1 MNEAFVKAEIL
12 LTGIALSD
20 KQKANDVFEMVDP
33 NLFSYQEIKELFL
46 KARSHWTKNGSL
58 DYDAFSLF
66 LSADEQNVA
75 ETCRNFYAPSL
86 DPKELAQAFIDEV
99 SVDRA
104 KNIADRL
111 RSINSADEIADY
123 IGELQGITK
132 GVTPMKS
139 MTFSEYMANFVYSKT
154 QPVHY
159 IETGYPQL
167 DRDVLIDRGD
177 FVILTG
183 EQSAG
188 KTAFSV
194 SLAIAFAKQ
203 GYKIAYFSL
212 ETSADGIFDR
222 GTAIYSGV
230 KFGNLLRK
238 KLTED
243 DFDVVG
249 NKFEELNDLSIEVFE
264 CAGATVEQIKR
275 KALEVKAEIIFIDYV
290 GLMKGKG
297 ESVYDQYTSISVDLH
312 TLAQSERIAVV
323 ALAQKNREGNKTK
336 DDSMHSIIGSG
347 QFESDADLI
356 LNIVNKEDRQGKDKW
371 QTTIHISK
379 NKKGKVDSIDMW
391 FDGETQR
398 FTELTEFEKA
408 QAKKP
413 VAVRHDVLKM

>member
-1 MNEAFVKAEIL
+1 MC
-12 LTGIALSD
+12 
-20 KQKANDVFEMVDP
+20 
-33 NLFSYQEIKELFL
+33 
-46 KARSHWTKNGSL
+46 RS
-58 DYDAFSLF
+58 
-66 LSADEQNVA
+66 
-75 ETCRNFYAPSL
+75 
-86 DPKELAQAFIDEV
+86 
-99 SVDRA
+99 
-104 KNIADRL
+104 
-111 RSINSADEIADY
+111 NS
-123 IGELQGITK
+123 
-132 GVTPMKS
+132 
-139 MTFSEYMANFVYSKT
+139 
-154 QPVHY
+154 
-159 IETGYPQL
+159 
-167 DRDVLIDRGD
+167 R
-177 FVILTG
+177 
-183 EQSAG
+183 
-188 KTAFSV
+188 
-194 SLAIAFAKQ
+194 
-203 GYKIAYFSL
+203 
-212 ETSADGIFDR
+212 
-222 GTAIYSGV
+222 
-230 KFGNLLRK
+230 
-238 KLTED
+238 
-243 DFDVVG
+243 
-249 NKFEELNDLSIEVFE
+249 
-264 CAGATVEQIKR
+264 TVEQIKR